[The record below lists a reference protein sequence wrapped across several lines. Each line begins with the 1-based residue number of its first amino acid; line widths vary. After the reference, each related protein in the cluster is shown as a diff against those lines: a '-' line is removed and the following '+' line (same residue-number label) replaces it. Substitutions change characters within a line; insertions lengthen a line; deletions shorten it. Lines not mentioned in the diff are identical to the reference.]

1 MTTPAEQQA
10 TPTVRVRGLTR
21 SYRHTTVLDGAGK
34 TTMIRIL
41 ATLLRPDA
49 GTVHI
54 AGYDALRAAR
64 QVRGA
69 ISLTGQYAA
78 VDEVLTGEENL
89 VMMGRLARLG
99 RAGAR
104 ARAAEL
110 LARFDLTDARTR
122 AVRTYSGGMRRRLDL
137 ALGLVS
143 RPQVVFLDEPTTGLD
158 PRSRAE
164 LWTVIRELAVDGV
177 SVLLTTQYLEEAD
190 RLADRVTVLD
200 RGRVVA
206 EGTPEE
212 LKSRFAG
219 QRLELTFTDDA
230 HFAAALR
237 LLGPTAGERDA
248 RRRAVDVPTDGTA
261 TDVRAVLDRMRHAGL
276 EVGPVALRRP
286 NLDDVFLSL
295 TTASRTTAPS
305 TRPTPATVTP
315 AGAST
320 AGVAARGAGQPAP
333 SRREEP
339 AR

>member
-1 MTTPAEQQA
+1 M
-10 TPTVRVRGLTR
+10 
-21 SYRHTTVLDGAGK
+21 
-34 TTMIRIL
+34 
-41 ATLLRPDA
+41 
-49 GTVHI
+49 
-54 AGYDALRAAR
+54 
-64 QVRGA
+64 
-69 ISLTGQYAA
+69 
-78 VDEVLTGEENL
+78 
-89 VMMGRLARLG
+89 
-99 RAGAR
+99 
-104 ARAAEL
+104 
-110 LARFDLTDARTR
+110 ARFELTDARTR

-190 RLADRVTVLD
+190 RVTVLD
-200 RGRVVA
+200 RGRFVA
-206 EGTPEE
+206 EGTTEE

-248 RRRAVDVPTDGTA
+248 RRRAVEIPTDGTA

-305 TRPTPATVTP
+305 TRPTPVAVTP

-320 AGVAARGAGQPAP
+320 TGVAARRA
-333 SRREEP
+333 RRRP
-339 AR
+339 ARPVPP

>member
-1 MTTPAEQQA
+1 MTTPNGHQYAPA
-10 TPTVRVRGLTR
+10 VRVRGLTR
-21 SYRHTTVLDGAGK
+21 SYRHAAVLDGVDLTVGRGDVHALLGPNGAGK

-41 ATLLRPDA
+41 ATLLRPDS
-49 GTVHI
+49 GTVHV
-54 AGYDALRAAR
+54 AGHDALRAAR
-64 QVRGA
+64 QVRA
-69 ISLTGQYAA
+69 VISLTGQYAA

-89 VMMGRLARLG
+89 VLMGRLARLG
-99 RAGAR
+99 RPGAR
-104 ARAAEL
+104 ARATEL
-110 LARFDLTDARTR
+110 LDRFDLADARAR
-122 AVRTYSGGMRRRLDL
+122 PVRTYSGGMRRRLDL

-143 RPQVVFLDEPTTGLD
+143 RPRVMFLDEPTTGLD

-164 LWTVIRELAVDGV
+164 LWTVIRELAADGV

-200 RGRVVA
+200 HGRVTA
-206 EGTPEE
+206 EGTVEE
-212 LKSRFAG
+212 LKSRIAG

-248 RRRAVDVPTDGTA
+248 RRRTVAVPTDGTA
-261 TDVRAVLDRMRHAGL
+261 TEVRAVLDRMRHAGL
-276 EVGPVALRRP
+276 DVGPVALRRP

-295 TTASRTTAPS
+295 TS
-305 TRPTPATVTP
+305 
-315 AGAST
+315 
-320 AGVAARGAGQPAP
+320 AGQPAP